1 MPKPRRGEPFIKGP
15 LYWSY
20 WSRVGRTSPQALRLA
35 MAIKYWAGF
44 RRGRGVTRGVRVGL
58 ADTGELG
65 LNPRS
70 ARIAM
75 CSLEAAGLVAV
86 ERRPGR
92 KPIITLRDGQRPKRD
107 PTLHLPI
114 PWIWWHRAC
123 ALPGR
128 ALRVAVALWF
138 QGGWLGNRA
147 EFPFDLSRWE
157 SLGLTRFSAGRG
169 VQSLEA
175 ARLISVERRPGR
187 SPVVMVL
194 DAPIWG
200 AERVQSLAKPD
211 ECPGSD
217 CPVAPPPL
225 SRRDRPALAGCCPRS
240 P

>member
-1 MPKPRRGEPFIKGP
+1 
-15 LYWSY
+15 
-20 WSRVGRTSPQALRLA
+20 
-35 MAIKYWAGF
+35 MAAKYWAGF

-92 KPIITLRDGQRPKRD
+92 KSVITLKDSPEPHLPGHL
-107 PTLHLPI
+107 PTLYLPI
-114 PWIWWHRAC
+114 PWMWWYRAC
-123 ALPGR
+123 PLPGR
-128 ALRVAVALWF
+128 ALRVALALWF

-169 VQSLEA
+169 LLALEA
-175 ARLISVERRPGR
+175 ARLVAVERTPGR
-187 SPVVMVL
+187 SPVVTVW
-194 DAPIWG
+194 DAPIWV
-200 AERVQSLAKPD
+200 ADRAQSLAKTD
-211 ECPGSD
+211 
-217 CPVAPPPL
+217 
-225 SRRDRPALAGCCPRS
+225 
-240 P
+240 